1 MSSQQILPSETV
13 IHRYG
18 TSLVGKT
25 ILITG
30 VTGDSIAGE
39 LAVQLSAA
47 RPHLLIL
54 SARAEERITPI
65 VEKIKSIAPNVNTRF
80 LNMDLGDMSS
90 IRKAFDTLQDIP
102 RIDHLACVAGV
113 MVPPYGTTKD
123 GFETQF
129 GVNYLANFLLVKLLL
144 PKVRAAGA
152 GSSIIIVAS
161 SAARSGKVDFEDV
174 GFGEGKTYNPLVAYS
189 QSNAARVMFVKSL
202 AEKLGDQGIR
212 VFSIDPGAV
221 RSGLQRYFTPEFQ
234 EMVAGIMASG
244 GLVDLDGRPIEMP
257 PWTTKSEGA
266 ATIITGMI
274 DPTIQGH
281 NGAFLHNNAVAG
293 DELNSHILNHDNQ
306 VKLWKLTASTSSGR
320 YSNPTCPVSE
330 RSGVSNPDILAQH
343 SIPLVVNLTTVGET
357 FQDQINTQSIYTSNA
372 FYTGQ
377 GTYLGNPT
385 VSDIFG
391 SNTTNVAND
400 VKNNLANYAAK
411 VSAASNSTMS
421 AANLLALFKIQYDS
435 VFENPAPI
443 AEMLGWDMQQQ
454 IGSGKFI
461 CKIFDTAR
469 MSEHTTGESTPGY
482 TTLPSDATDAWW
494 ASWINSATRVNFC
507 LVGTA
512 AMMPRDMGGVVDTN
526 LMVYG
531 TANVRV
537 VDGSVFQF
545 QVCSHLMSTLYT
557 VARCRYCQG

>member
-1 MSSQQILPSETV
+1 MSSQQILPSETI

-18 TSLVGKT
+18 SSLVGKT

-30 VTGDSIAGE
+30 VSGDSIAGE
-39 LAVQLSAA
+39 LAIQLSAA
-47 RPHLLIL
+47 GPHLLIL
-54 SARAEERITPI
+54 SARAEERVTPI

-80 LNMDLGDMSS
+80 LKMDLGDMSS
-90 IRKAFDTLQDIP
+90 IRKAVDTLHDIP
-102 RIDHLACVAGV
+102 KIDHLACVAGV

-161 SAARSGKVDFEDV
+161 SAARSGKVDFEDA

-202 AEKLGDQGIR
+202 AEKLGNQGIR

-221 RSGLQRYFTPEFQ
+221 SSGLQRHFTPEFQ

-281 NGAFLHNNAVAG
+281 NGAFLHNNAVAE

-306 VKLWKLTASTSSGR
+306 VKLWELRNLS
-320 YSNPTCPVSE
+320 
-330 RSGVSNPDILAQH
+330 RSPNRLSHLRQ
-343 SIPLVVNLTTVGET
+343 
-357 FQDQINTQSIYTSNA
+357 QYDQCRQRR
-372 FYTGQ
+372 
-377 GTYLGNPT
+377 
-385 VSDIFG
+385 
-391 SNTTNVAND
+391 
-400 VKNNLANYAAK
+400 KNNLANYAAK

-421 AANLLALFKIQYDS
+421 AANLLSLFKIQYDN
-435 VFENPAPI
+435 VFENPTPI
-443 AEMLGWDMQQQ
+443 AEVLVTSKETNFFTEYRACSPLRVMLGWDMQQQ

-461 CKIFDTAR
+461 RKIFDTAR

-482 TTLPSDATDAWW
+482 TTLSSDATDAC
-494 ASWINSATRVNFC
+494 APQLLSRRYRSV
-507 LVGTA
+507 A
-512 AMMPRDMGGVVDTN
+512 APDMGGVVDTN
-526 LMVYG
+526 LKVYG

-537 VDGSVFQF
+537 VDGQF
-545 QVCSHLMSTLYT
+545 SRSRFAVT
-557 VARCRYCQG
+557 